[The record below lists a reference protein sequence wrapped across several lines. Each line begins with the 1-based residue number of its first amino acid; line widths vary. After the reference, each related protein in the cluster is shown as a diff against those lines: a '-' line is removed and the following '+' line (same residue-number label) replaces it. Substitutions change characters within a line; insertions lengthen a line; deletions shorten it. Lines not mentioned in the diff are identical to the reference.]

1 MKISFYF
8 DPPKTLYLT
17 FESTKQGNKNV
28 ITVIPVVTPP
38 PSLTE
43 DQNFS

>member
-1 MKISFYF
+1 MKIIFYF

-28 ITVIPVVTPP
+28 IIY
-38 PSLTE
+38 
-43 DQNFS
+43 